1 MIEGYVNDGLQPII
15 QIRLRR
21 GDALTTTEAIVDTG
35 TGPATAALRSSL
47 DGFSN
52 DIATFS
58 TSTTALSHSVIF
70 GGAFADLTGS
80 HSTGRIRMASYSAD
94 SLCNV

>member
-35 TGPATAALRSSL
+35 
-47 DGFSN
+47 FSG
-52 DIATFS
+52 DLCLARKH
-58 TSTTALSHSVIF
+58 ADQMDM
-70 GGAFADLTGS
+70 AFALGQV
-80 HSTGRIRMASYSAD
+80 RPLR
-94 SLCNV
+94 L